1 MADTTHAGEH
11 HGPGFAA
18 YMTVAAALS
27 VCTVA
32 SFFFNGL
39 AQNQVITTFVSFAL
53 ILSVAILKATL
64 VGLIFMHLKWDWKLL
79 YFLLVPAFILGVM
92 MMVVLM
98 PDALLGPS
106 KDAAEQLQ
114 IARDL
119 QQ

>member
-11 HGPGFAA
+11 HGPGFGS
-18 YMTVAAALS
+18 YMTVAAVLS

-39 AQNQVITTFVSFAL
+39 AQNQTITTFTSFAL

-64 VGLIFMHLKWDWKLL
+64 VVLIFMHLKWDWRFL
-79 YFLLVPAFILGVM
+79 YFLLIPTFILGVM

-98 PDALLGPS
+98 PDILLGGGR
-106 KDAAEQLQ
+106 DTAEQMQ
-114 IARDL
+114 IARDM